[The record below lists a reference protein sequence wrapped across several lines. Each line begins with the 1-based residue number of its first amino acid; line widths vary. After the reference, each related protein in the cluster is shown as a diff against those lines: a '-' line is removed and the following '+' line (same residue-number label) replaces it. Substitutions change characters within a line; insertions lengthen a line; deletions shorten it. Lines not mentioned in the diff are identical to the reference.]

1 MTEPYMYQKQRFTV
15 AQVTDVSIV
24 TVSINVNTITF
35 LIFVIGEKHC
45 VLTCIK
51 WVEMKMN

>member
-1 MTEPYMYQKQRFTV
+1 MTEPYVYQKQRFIV

-35 LIFVIGEKHC
+35 LIFVIGENTAFKH
-45 VLTCIK
+45 VSN
-51 WVEMKMN
+51 E